1 MDKKKIPEDDTRKL
15 AFVVVYMSVF
25 VLVLFGLGPL
35 I

>member
-1 MDKKKIPEDDTRKL
+1 MDNKKPVEEDTRKL
-15 AFVVVYMSVF
+15 TFLVVFMSLF